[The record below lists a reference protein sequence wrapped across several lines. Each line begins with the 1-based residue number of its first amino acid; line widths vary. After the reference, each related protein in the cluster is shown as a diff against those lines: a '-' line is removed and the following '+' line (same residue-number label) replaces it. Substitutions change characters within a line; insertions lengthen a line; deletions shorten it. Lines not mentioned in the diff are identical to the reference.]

1 MLNRQF
7 ILKFLS
13 LFMFLIYADLLHSGQ
28 GMSEEEMQKMMEL
41 SQKMQE
47 CMARIDQSAM
57 EAQAAKAEKI
67 HNQMKALCDAGK
79 RDKAQDLAIDYGKE
93 VSQSKVMKEMQ
104 KCSEMAAGMMQ
115 QNPMMQDMIAD
126 YENQH
131 VCDGI

>member
-1 MLNRQF
+1 MLTRQF
-7 ILKFLS
+7 TLKFLS
-13 LFMFLIYADLLHSGQ
+13 LFALLIYADLLHSGQ

-57 EAQAAKAEKI
+57 EAQAAKAEKM
-67 HNQMKALCDAGK
+67 HNEMKALCDAGK
-79 RDKAQDLAIDYGKE
+79 RDKAQKLAIDYGKE

-115 QNPMMQDMIAD
+115 QNPMMQDMISD